1 MALVPLNLKGLDIPL
16 LHCLRDLLHCLI
28 RVVQVVASYS
38 LEELH
43 HLGRLRQGPIF
54 ELIVEAINED
64 GYHPS
69 PVRSCEVLHRVMNC
83 KGHSLVIGEFMS
95 YLHTELTQVVILRVA
110 SREAEGVGAVAGL
123 LVLQVM
129 VAVEFVKIVSILQEV
144 TRVLEADVAWDK
156 GRWNYDDG
164 LLLSTSCS

>member
-1 MALVPLNLKGLDIPL
+1 
-16 LHCLRDLLHCLI
+16 
-28 RVVQVVASYS
+28 
-38 LEELH
+38 
-43 HLGRLRQGPIF
+43 
-54 ELIVEAINED
+54 
-64 GYHPS
+64 
-69 PVRSCEVLHRVMNC
+69 MNC

-95 YLHTELTQVVILRVA
+95 HFHTELTQVVILRVA